1 MIMVLDG
8 EDYWCS
14 GKGFVVET
22 AKFRFHIHEATLGDR
37 SVFWR

>member
-14 GKGFVVET
+14 GKGFVVE
-22 AKFRFHIHEATLGDR
+22 AKFRVHIHEATLGDR